1 MIRALVRF
9 EDGVPDDL
17 QAKALFEL
25 ELVLRRGSDLDIR
38 VFKDRMADD
47 SALRRIADMRRV
59 RK

>member
-47 SALRRIADMRRV
+47 SALRRIADMRR
-59 RK
+59 KK

>member
-9 EDGVPDDL
+9 DDGVPDDL

-25 ELVLRRGSDLDIR
+25 ELVLRKGSELDIR

-47 SALRRIADMRRV
+47 SALRRLTDMRR
-59 RK
+59 KK